1 MGAIQS
7 RNYPNDTPQKIDIS
21 TLPNIRKI
29 VDTTRNPIVMKV
41 DKGDIRIVEKHF
53 KNQVDSLKAYLNM
66 YLLYDSY
73 DNKNSVILDDLV
85 KKSNNQQKEMK
96 KLYEDKDKLRSNIN
110 EYKLESEEYEKKKK
124 LLIVFI
130 AIFSITIPI
139 ILIYII
145 KELQYYLLPTNT

>member
-41 DKGDIRIVEKHF
+41 DKGDIRIVEKHL

-110 EYKLESEEYEKKKK
+110 EFKLESEEYEKKKK

>member
-53 KNQVDSLKAYLNM
+53 KNQVESLKAYLNM

-85 KKSNNQQKEMK
+85 KKMNNQQKEMK
-96 KLYEDKDKLRSNIN
+96 KIYEDKDKLKAVIHES
-110 EYKLESEEYEKKKK
+110 KLEAEKYEKRKKI
-124 LLIVFI
+124 LLLFI
-130 AIFSITIPI
+130 IIFSITIPI
-139 ILIYII
+139 ILIYIV
-145 KELQYYLLPTNT
+145 KELQFYLLPSNT

>member
-21 TLPNIRKI
+21 TLPNIRRI
-29 VDTTRNPIVMKV
+29 VDDTRDPIVMKV

-85 KKSNNQQKEMK
+85 KKMNNQQKELK
-96 KLYEDKDKLRSNIN
+96 KIYEDKDKLKSVIQ
-110 EYKLESEEYEKKKK
+110 
-124 LLIVFI
+124 
-130 AIFSITIPI
+130 
-139 ILIYII
+139 
-145 KELQYYLLPTNT
+145 ELK